1 MRIGIVAPPWFPLP
15 PKGYG
20 GIELVVS
27 LLTEGLVRNGH
38 KVTLFASGDSVT
50 RARLS
55 YVFSRAPSEQIATGF
70 HLEILH
76 ALEAYSHAREFDIIH
91 DHDGLAARSMG
102 ALVHRL
108 VGTPVV
114 ATLHGPA
121 DSGTQHSLG
130 VLRDAVRFIAISE
143 YQRSGFPD
151 LHFVAT
157 IPNAIDIDS
166 YPFSGEKDSYFLFI
180 GRMFAD
186 KGAHT
191 ACEVARRLDA
201 RLILA
206 GKLNEEAERQYF
218 VEHVEPFLSEK
229 IFYRGEVEHEV
240 KLELYRRARCLL
252 FPIQWPEPFGL
263 VMIESLAAGTPV
275 IAFRQ
280 GSVPEVIEHGRTG
293 FIVETVDEMV
303 EAARHIDEID
313 PAECRRAVQ
322 ERFGIGPFVA
332 AHESAYQ
339 SMLDE
344 GPAWSTLSLP
354 GPLV

>member
-1 MRIGIVAPPWFPLP
+1 MRIGMIAPPWFPLP
-15 PKGYG
+15 PTGYG

-27 LLTEGLVRNGH
+27 LLTEGLVRRGH
-38 KVTLFASGDSVT
+38 QVTLFASGDSVT

-70 HLEILH
+70 HLEVLH
-76 ALEAYSHAREFDIIH
+76 ALEAYSRAREFDVIH

-108 VGTPVV
+108 AGTPVV

-121 DSGTQHSLG
+121 DSGTQRSLG
-130 VLRDAVRFIAISE
+130 VLRNALRFIAISE
-143 YQRSGFPD
+143 YQRSGFPE
-151 LHFVAT
+151 LHFVGT
-157 IPNAIDIDS
+157 IPNAIDIES
-166 YPFSGEKDSYFLFI
+166 YPFSSEKDDYFLFI
-180 GRMFAD
+180 GRMIAD

-191 ACEVARRLDA
+191 ACEVARRLGA

-206 GKLNEEAERQYF
+206 GKLNEEAERRYF
-218 VEHVEPFLSEK
+218 AEQIEPYLSEN
-229 IFYRGEVEHEV
+229 IFFRGEVGHDV
-240 KLELYRRARCLL
+240 KQELYRRARCTL

-293 FIVETVDEMV
+293 FIVETVDEME
-303 EAARHIDEID
+303 EAARHIAEID

-322 ERFGIGPFVA
+322 ERFGIEPFVT
-332 AHESAYQ
+332 AHEEAYRRL
-339 SMLDE
+339 LDE
-344 GPAWSTLSLP
+344 GPAWSTLSMP